1 MTVRGGAGTG
11 WIAAAERWVL
21 DAGDAAEALLVIPA
35 DARRERRFEVSV
47 AFSVRCPDDLHGA
60 WHELQV
66 LADGSQLWRRRIS
79 SSNAGSSDSLDYRF
93 SRSVPVGQALRVL
106 ARGAVRGVARGR
118 LLIEADEV

>member
-1 MTVRGGAGTG
+1 MPGAR
-11 WIAAAERWVL
+11 AAPERWVM
-21 DAGDAAEALLVIPA
+21 DVGDAAEALLVIPP
-35 DARRERRFEVSV
+35 DARRERRFEISI

-66 LADGSQLWRRRIS
+66 LADGRQLWRRRIPS
-79 SSNAGSSDSLDYRF
+79 SSPGSSDSLDYRF

-118 LLIEADEV
+118 LLIEADEADNG